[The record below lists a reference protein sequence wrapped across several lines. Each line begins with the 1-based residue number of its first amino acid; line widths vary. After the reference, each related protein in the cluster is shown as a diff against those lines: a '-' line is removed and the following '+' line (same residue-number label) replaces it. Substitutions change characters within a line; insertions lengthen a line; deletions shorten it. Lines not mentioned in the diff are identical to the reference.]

1 MQIVSPQAGNL
12 PIPPTM
18 NSLSNYASSIMSPF
32 LNGHLGGGHSR
43 SMEPRSPTLSEEE
56 DLRQARS
63 GNSNGEFHCKI
74 CKETLG
80 SQREY
85 TAHIRAHNEV
95 KPHPDPNDPTGQ
107 AKVYYCCIC
116 NKMLSSFSSLDR
128 HMLVHSGERPFSCEL
143 CGQTF
148 TTNGN
153 MHRHKRTHGS
163 RDSHESDNS
172 SGGSLGPKRPGRKR
186 KISLDQPKMPYD
198 QISPKSYDFCLPIQR
213 PKPMDIV
220 KCEECDI
227 EFPNYYAFALHKH
240 LQHKSSVASF
250 PTLFRNPEVSEMST
264 GSDVSPTQSN
274 SGKPETKE
282 EEVMDLS
289 PIKALTPKPADD
301 LPFVPDAFPTREH
314 TPRSHDQTS
323 VTDSCENN
331 YDESEGLLREM
342 KLKGEFPCRICPAT
356 YPNLRAL
363 KGHNKEHMDKA
374 PYECNVAQCT
384 YSSHDKGTLTRHM
397 RAHTGE
403 KPFECKECNF
413 GFTTKANC
421 ERHVK
426 NKHGKNNRNEIRDS
440 IAIHEVDDDSKLTG
454 DEASPAKAPRVE
466 AVKKVAA
473 KSGLF
478 APYHQN
484 LYRNL
489 NEEKAATKD
498 FHRGRKLDGEK
509 TEIPLDYSMSTLAEE
524 KPSHNKLYGF
534 DNPAHKLNG
543 HEALSPGF
551 PMSPVPSPMQPLFLF
566 QQMAAAQ
573 MAQANQAR
581 MARPFDLPSY
591 LLAQQEM
598 VKRQQALVAAATASK
613 EQAALWQYLAQMQ
626 GGGAQGPQGAHMPV
640 SPAPTDL
647 NHPYAKFIPKVA
659 TPDPKGLFPPM
670 LVKDNPTNHVN
681 PKVMANNESDY
692 KMVIKNGVL
701 MKKSKQRRY
710 RTEKPYGCEICQS
723 RFTLRSNM
731 ERHLKQQ
738 HQEAWEKFKETN
750 GLKDSDVDNRVVDEE
765 EDEDD
770 DDEEEEED
778 EEQEEGEGPVQ
789 ESDNEEKIDVDG
801 TDDEATI
808 PRTID
813 NPLVQSS
820 LRNDSDERD
829 EVEVDEHDEH
839 EEEEEEEGQVANE
852 SSGSDCEMSGEK
864 RSAYSNAPH
873 KLPCPYC
880 DRIFPWSSSL
890 NRHILTHTGARP
902 FKCEECPLLFTT
914 KSNCDRHLIR
924 KHGNNNND
932 KQFNISS
939 NVEDLHLEGNLN
951 KTSGGGDDH
960 NSSKESISSDSP
972 FKCHLCEGSFQDRQ
986 AAIDHLKSTHP
997 KEHLALEAKGV
1008 FELSQE
1014 ALPHPAAQALA
1025 GGQAGSADDNNHHN
1039 HHEDNFDQLR
1049 GKFPDYVNR
1058 KVICLFCLRKFWSAE
1073 DLRRHVR
1080 THTGDRPFSCD
1091 ICSRRFSLKHSML
1104 RHRRK
1109 HDSGVSS
1116 GNDDGSESDSENK
1129 SRSNS
1134 SSASGERRS
1143 TSPEEQAHIVKAA
1156 KAKLASA
1163 SMSPPEDINK
1173 KPDQLK
1179 KRANLMNA
1187 IQKLAMQGSD

>member
-12 PIPPTM
+12 TIPPTM
-18 NSLSNYASSIMSPF
+18 NSLSTYASSIMSPY

-186 KISLDQPKMPYD
+186 KISLDQPKLPFE
-198 QISPKSYDFCLPIQR
+198 QISPKSYDFSLPMQR

-220 KCEECDI
+220 KCEECEI
-227 EFPNYYAFALHKH
+227 EFPNYYAFALHRH
-240 LQHKSSVASF
+240 LHHKSSVASF
-250 PTLFRNPEVSEMST
+250 PTIFRNPEASEMSTT

-274 SGKPETKE
+274 SGKTETKE

-289 PIKALTPKPADD
+289 PMKAVTPQPVDD
-301 LPFVPDAFPTREH
+301 LPFMPDAFPTREH

-454 DEASPAKAPRVE
+454 DEASPAKTPRNE

-473 KSGLF
+473 SKSGLF
-478 APYHQN
+478 APYHHN

-489 NEEKAATKD
+489 NEENAAAKD
-498 FHRGRKLDGEK
+498 IHMGRKLEGEK
-509 TEIPLDYSMSTLAEE
+509 TEIPLDYSMSTLADD
-524 KPSHNKLYGF
+524 KPNSKLYGF
-534 DNPAHKLNG
+534 DNPTHKLNG
-543 HEALSPGF
+543 HSALSPGF
-551 PMSPVPSPMQPLFLF
+551 PMSPVPSQMQPLLLF

-573 MAQANQAR
+573 MAQANHAR

-598 VKRQQALVAAATASK
+598 VKRQQALVAAAAATK
-613 EQAALWQYLAQMQ
+613 EQAAIWQYLAQMQ
-626 GGGAQGPQGAHMPV
+626 NGGAPV
-640 SPAPTDL
+640 GIPHNPPPAEL
-647 NHPYAKFIPKVA
+647 HHPYGKFIPKMA
-659 TPDPKGLFPPM
+659 KPDPKGVFSPM

-681 PKVMANNESDY
+681 PKVLENESDY

-750 GLKDSDVDNRVVDEE
+750 GLKDSDIDNGVVE
-765 EDEDD
+765 
-770 DDEEEEED
+770 EEEEED
-778 EEQEEGEGPVQ
+778 DEGEDEDEEGEEQQQGKDRLVRE
-789 ESDNEEKIDVDG
+789 ESDNEERIDVDG
-801 TDDEATI
+801 TDDEVPI
-808 PRTID
+808 PQPVD
-813 NPLVQSS
+813 NPLVQSAHQ
-820 LRNDSDERD
+820 NDNDEQDERVVDNDDD
-829 EVEVDEHDEH
+829 EEEE
-839 EEEEEEEGQVANE
+839 EEEEEEEGRVANE
-852 SSGSDCEMSGEK
+852 SSGSECEMSSEK

-932 KQFNISS
+932 KQFNISA

-951 KTSGGGDDH
+951 KTDDH

-997 KEHLALEAKGV
+997 KDHQALEAKGV
-1008 FELSQE
+1008 FELNQE
-1014 ALPHPAAQALA
+1014 TLSHPVTLQS
-1025 GGQAGSADDNNHHN
+1025 GVHTGSADDNT
-1039 HHEDNFDQLR
+1039 HEDNFDQLR

-1134 SSASGERRS
+1134 SASGERRS
-1143 TSPEEQAHIVKAA
+1143 TSPEEKAQIVKA
-1156 KAKLASA
+1156 KAKLTSA
-1163 SMSPPEDINK
+1163 TMSPPDEVK